1 MMVGLHGEAG
11 CCGQRLAGDGWVSH
25 AIVVAFGDAPLVEGC
40 GELTPNQRASLWMM
54 CNSCLY
60 PQAEYSLGVTDIFC
74 ILSL

>member
-1 MMVGLHGEAG
+1 MVGLHGEAG
-11 CCGQRLAGDGWVSH
+11 CHGQQLAGDGSVSP
-25 AIVVAFGDAPLVEGC
+25 AIVAAFGDAPLVEGC
-40 GELTPNQRASLWMM
+40 GELTPNRRASLWMM

>member
-1 MMVGLHGEAG
+1 MMVGLHKEAG
-11 CCGQRLAGDGWVSH
+11 GCGQQLAGDGWVSP
-25 AIVVAFGDAPLVEGC
+25 AIVDGFCDTPLVEGC
-40 GELTPNQRASLWMM
+40 GELTPNRRASPWMM